1 MKIKIKI
8 KEGEVIAEL
17 NKSKTAREIFK
28 ILPIRTRAERWCDE
42 IYFDIPLKLEVENP
56 QKYVKL
62 GDLAFWLEGS
72 CFCIFF
78 GKTPISKNIEQIKPA
93 SEVNVF
99 GKILEGMEILK
110 RFKDRDEI
118 VIEKI

>member
-28 ILPIRTRAERWCDE
+28 ILPIRTRAERWGDE

-99 GKILEGMEILK
+99 GKILKGIEVLK
-110 RFKDRDEI
+110 KFKDGSRIE
-118 VIEKI
+118 IEKF

>member
-28 ILPIRTRAERWCDE
+28 ILPIRTRAERWGDE